1 MSRLRKRE
9 ITIRD
14 ALGEVEVDT
23 YLTDFFVGYAE
34 GRVEVVCE
42 MAKETGLKTALKI
55 FGLTEE
61 EMRAVLDPAK
71 YTGRCGNQVTALA
84 NRLRPLFADATET
97 KDSIEV

>member
-1 MSRLRKRE
+1 MAATERMKQGEPCDLLARL
-9 ITIRD
+9 
-14 ALGEVEVDT
+14 A
-23 YLTDFFVGYAE
+23 AE
-34 GRVEVVCE
+34 
-42 MAKETGLKTALKI
+42 KD